1 MRPSLSRQA
10 QHGGGRWRWWCSEQ
24 GKQVRMAAPLLPCAS
39 SRPPA
44 ATPPSWRC
52 SPLLHGQRCVPGDAQ
67 PLGLHLRI
75 VAVKVDVQD
84 DPGVVGRL
92 HSAGGWPAALQ
103 ARRRRWLRQ
112 PAAADSRPAVQTSAT
127 SVRSVALC
135 GPLGSAS
142 QLTAPSWA
150 AASSN
155 HTCTG
160 RSFQGAASPISS
172 LCRPQMHLIS
182 SSARL
187 DSAR

>member
-1 MRPSLSRQA
+1 MVVQRTREASA
-10 QHGGGRWRWWCSEQ
+10 QWLLR
-24 GKQVRMAAPLLPCAS
+24 LLPCPS

-44 ATPPSWRC
+44 GMPPSWRC
-52 SPLLHGQRCVPGDAQ
+52 SPLLHGQRYVPGDAQ

-112 PAAADSRPAVQTSAT
+112 PAAAECRAVVQTSAA
-127 SVRSVALC
+127 SVWSVALC
-135 GPLGSAS
+135 GPLRSAS
-142 QLTAPSWA
+142 QLAAPSWA
-150 AASSN
+150 AASWN

-172 LCRPQMHLIS
+172 LCRPQTHLIS

-187 DSAR
+187 GGAR